1 MTPKD
6 LGIRI
11 KEARIASGLTQLQLA
26 LALGISDRSISAYE
40 NGKTFPQ
47 LENIFLLSDALEVP
61 TTYFFSKDED
71 LTKEI
76 VQLRNKINELERKTI

>member
-11 KEARIASGLTQLQLA
+11 KNARLAVGLTQLQLA

-47 LENIFLLSDALEVP
+47 LENIFLLSEALEVP
-61 TTYFFSKDED
+61 PTYFFANDQS
-71 LTKEI
+71 LVQEI
-76 VQLRNKINELERKTI
+76 VDLKKRIKELETK